1 MRFLIQ
7 FFRIAVGLLFIFSG
21 LIKANDPLGF
31 AYKMDEYF
39 EVFGMDW
46 MKVFSLSF
54 SIFMCALETLLGFM
68 LLLGSRIKLTLWLLF
83 LMIAF
88 FASLNF
94 YSGYY
99 DKVREC
105 GCFGDFI
112 VMTPWQEFRNNMI
125 MLVMT
130 VFMLFKSGYIRQL
143 LGRKLDNAVIL
154 ILIIASLG
162 FPIYTYNYLPI
173 KDFRPYAIGKN
184 ILTGM
189 KLPPNAKCDSI
200 VMTFIY
206 EKAGKQFEL
215 TQDQIKTIDSTC
227 KFVDR
232 KDKMIR
238 EGDKP
243 AIHDFSLVSA
253 KDGNDYTEVILDYN
267 DYYFFLI
274 AYDLDKTN
282 RDVFGKVNDFVKL
295 CRQDNV
301 PIICM
306 TASSD
311 RIESFKKETG
321 TDMDFYLT
329 DQTTLKTM
337 IRSNPGLMLL
347 KKGTVIDMWHY
358 HSFPSYSDV
367 KNKYFKK

>member
-1 MRFLIQ
+1 MKFIIQ
-7 FFRIAVGLLFIFSG
+7 LFRIAVGLLFIFSG

-31 AYKMDEYF
+31 SYKLDEYF
-39 EVFGMDW
+39 EVFGTEW
-46 MKVFSLSF
+46 LKPLSLSF
-54 SIFMCALETLLGFM
+54 SVFMCALETLLGFM
-68 LLLGSRIKLTLWLLF
+68 LLLGSRIKLTLWLLL
-83 LMIAF
+83 LMISF

-125 MLVMT
+125 QLVMT
-130 VFMLFKSGYIRQL
+130 IFMLFKSSQIRPL
-143 LGRKLDNAVIL
+143 FGRKIDNAFVFIL
-154 ILIIASLG
+154 MIAALG
-162 FPIYTYNYLPI
+162 FPLYTYNYLPV
-173 KDFRPYAIGKN
+173 KDFRPYAVGKN
-184 ILTGM
+184 ILNEM

-206 EKAGKQFEL
+206 QKNGKQFEL
-215 TQDQIKTIDSTC
+215 SQDQLKTIDSTC

-232 KDKMIR
+232 KDKLIR

-253 KDGNDYTEVILDYN
+253 KDGNDYTEAILDYN
-267 DYYFFLI
+267 NYYFFLV
-274 AYDLDKTN
+274 ANDLEETN
-282 RDVFGKVNDFVKL
+282 KGVFGKVNDFVKL

-311 RIESFKKETG
+311 KIDSFKKETG
-321 TDMDFYLT
+321 SNLDFYLT
-329 DQTTLKTM
+329 DGTTLKTM

-347 KKGTVIDMWHY
+347 RKGTVMDMWHY
-358 HSFPSYSDV
+358 HSFPSYSEV
-367 KNKYFKK
+367 KAKYFTK

>member
-1 MRFLIQ
+1 MKFVIQ
-7 FFRIAVGLLFIFSG
+7 LFRIAVGLLFIFSG

-31 AYKMDEYF
+31 SYKMDEYF

-46 MKVFSLSF
+46 MKMFSLSF
-54 SIFMCALETLLGFM
+54 SIFMCALETLLGFL

-83 LMIAF
+83 LMLVF

-112 VMTPWQEFRNNMI
+112 VMTPWQEFRNNII

-130 VFMLFKSGYIRQL
+130 IFMIIKSSYIRQL
-143 LGRKLDNAVIL
+143 LGRKLDSAVVFIL
-154 ILIIASLG
+154 IVASLG

-206 EKAGKQFEL
+206 EKNGKQFEL
-215 TQDQIKTIDSTC
+215 TQDQLKTIDSTC

-267 DYYFFLI
+267 DYYFFLV

-282 RDVFGKVNDFVKL
+282 KSAFGKINDFVKL
-295 CRQDNV
+295 CRQENV

-306 TASSD
+306 TSSSD
-311 RIESFKKETG
+311 KIDSFKKETG
-321 TDMDFYLT
+321 SDLDFYLT
-329 DQTTLKTM
+329 DGTTLKTM

-347 KKGTVIDMWHY
+347 KKGTVVDMWHY

>member
-7 FFRIAVGLLFIFSG
+7 LFRIFVGALFIFSG
-21 LIKANDPLGF
+21 LIKANDPIGF
-31 AYKMDEYF
+31 SYKLNEYF
-39 EVFGMDW
+39 EIFGTDW
-46 MKVFSLSF
+46 MIPFSLSI
-54 SIFMCALETLLGFM
+54 SVIMCAFEVLLGIM
-68 LLLGSRIKLTLWLLF
+68 LLLGARIKLTLTLLL
-83 LMIAF
+83 LMIVF

-94 YSGYY
+94 YSGYF

-105 GCFGDFI
+105 GCFGDAI
-112 VMTPWQEFRNNMI
+112 KMTPWQEFTNNCI

-130 VFMLFKSGYIRQL
+130 VLMFFGKDHLRPLFGK
-143 LGRKLDNAVIL
+143 KLEN
-154 ILIIASLG
+154 IIVFIFLAGSFG
-162 FPIYTYNYLPI
+162 FPLYTYNYLPI

-184 ILTGM
+184 ILEGM
-189 KLPPNAKCDSI
+189 KLPPNAKCDSV
-200 VMTFIY
+200 VMTFVY

-215 TQDQIKTIDSTC
+215 TTEQLKTIDSTC

-232 KDKMIR
+232 HDKLIR
-238 EGDKP
+238 KGDEP

-253 KDGNDYTEVILDYN
+253 KDGNDYTEAILNYN
-267 DYYFFLI
+267 DYYFFLV

-282 RDVFGKVNDFVKL
+282 KDIFGKINDFAKL
-295 CRQDNV
+295 CRQDTV
-301 PIICM
+301 PFICL

-311 RIESFKKETG
+311 RIESFKKATG

-347 KKGTVIDMWHY
+347 KKGTVMDMWHY
-358 HSFPSYSDV
+358 HSFPSFTDV
-367 KNKYFKK
+367 KEKYFKK